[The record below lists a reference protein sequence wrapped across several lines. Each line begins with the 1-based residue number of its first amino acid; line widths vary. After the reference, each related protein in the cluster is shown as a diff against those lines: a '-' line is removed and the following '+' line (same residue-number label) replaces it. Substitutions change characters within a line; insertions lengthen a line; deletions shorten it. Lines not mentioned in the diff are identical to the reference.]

1 MGENHVSLFPLSRLC
16 RLIFGTL
23 YPAYYSYKAVKS
35 KDIKEYVSEA
45 AHWGR
50 VAQREWWRNLSL
62 SLGLWQKGTY
72 HPSHVTPQKSCPH
85 PKLSPVQTLSI
96 KVRKAANCKEK
107 LNLGLGVRCHGDFI
121 SLASSL
127 TRGTADHRPQTTFFP
142 QRRHTGL
149 RSHVT
154 WVITWLAGS
163 DPLPVCPPTP
173 VLAWLTCQLFE
184 GGGVPNQLSAA
195 LGRELSPWQWKSK
208 IF

>member
-127 TRGTADHRPQTTFFP
+127 TGELQTTDHRPP
-142 QRRHTGL
+142 
-149 RSHVT
+149 S
-154 WVITWLAGS
+154 
-163 DPLPVCPPTP
+163 
-173 VLAWLTCQLFE
+173 
-184 GGGVPNQLSAA
+184 
-195 LGRELSPWQWKSK
+195 SPGDGTQV
-208 IF
+208 